1 MFENIQLAFQGVFG
15 HKLRSFLT
23 MLGIIIGIASII
35 TIISTIK
42 GTNEQIKQNLI
53 GSGSNIVNVQLY
65 QNDWAVDMSYQTPDG
80 IRVLQDEQRDEMIAL
95 DGVADVT
102 LYRSR
107 ENVEGFY
114 YRNTGFSGKLYGVD
128 DHYFSVYGYEVRSGR
143 GFTARDFAS
152 ASKNVILDETA
163 AKTLFSSDDPIGKIV
178 EISGE
183 PFTVVGVVS
192 QKSSFEP
199 RINSVKDYAMY
210 VQESSGLAFVP
221 TSVWPVL
228 YRFDEPQNVA
238 VRATSTDTMT
248 DAGKAVADYLTSH
261 QIIASKA
268 TGDNSYSYR
277 SDDLLKQ
284 AQQLQEMSSAT
295 NNQLIWIASISLLVG
310 GVGVMNIMLV
320 TVTERTAEIG
330 LKKAIG
336 AKRRRILAQFL
347 TEASVLTGIGGLLG
361 VLGGIGMSQLI
372 SKFMDTPTALSVP
385 AILVAVVFSVLI
397 GLIFGLVPAV
407 KASKLNPIEALRREY
422 CVFSCSRPK
431 TGRLHFSVAICGPF
445 RYNHTVPGFP
455 ARYLQKREHAWRKKR
470 SIPGRSTRLPTAIW
484 TLCARLRPFLT
495 GSISSWPSILRSGAP
510 LTAGACR
517 RPWSARWRTAASVT
531 ARSASTT
538 ASSPSIR
545 SITASAIWSAACAT
559 TWTTTTRKTSP
570 RSTSSSIR
578 RWNMSTSAR
587 TTSPCRPP
595 WSRSCATTGRMS
607 QAMSRPPSPP
617 CWRRRM

>member
-228 YRFDEPQNVA
+228 YRFDEPQNVSIR
-238 VRATSTDTMT
+238 VSSTEAMT
-248 DAGKAVADYLTSH
+248 DAGKAVADILNARITET
-261 QIIASKA
+261 
-268 TGDNSYSYR
+268 TGIQYQAQ
-277 SDDLLKQ
+277 DLLKQ
-284 AQQLQEMSSAT
+284 AEELQNLSNST
-295 NNQLIWIASISLLVG
+295 NSQLIWIASISLLVG
-310 GVGVMNIMLV
+310 GIGVMNIMLV
-320 TVTERTAEIG
+320 SVTERTREIG

-336 AKRRRILAQFL
+336 AKKGRILWQFL
-347 TEASVLTGIGGLLG
+347 TEAAVLTSMGGIVGVGAGIGLAE
-361 VLGGIGMSQLI
+361 II
-372 SKFMDTPTALSVP
+372 SHMTSAPV
-385 AILVAVVFSVLI
+385 AISFPSIVIAVVFSMII
-397 GLIFGLVPAV
+397 GIIFGLLPSF
-407 KASKLNPIEALRREY
+407 KAANLNPIDALRHE
-422 CVFSCSRPK
+422 
-431 TGRLHFSVAICGPF
+431 
-445 RYNHTVPGFP
+445 
-455 ARYLQKREHAWRKKR
+455 
-470 SIPGRSTRLPTAIW
+470 
-484 TLCARLRPFLT
+484 
-495 GSISSWPSILRSGAP
+495 
-510 LTAGACR
+510 
-517 RPWSARWRTAASVT
+517 
-531 ARSASTT
+531 
-538 ASSPSIR
+538 
-545 SITASAIWSAACAT
+545 
-559 TWTTTTRKTSP
+559 
-570 RSTSSSIR
+570 
-578 RWNMSTSAR
+578 
-587 TTSPCRPP
+587 
-595 WSRSCATTGRMS
+595 
-607 QAMSRPPSPP
+607 
-617 CWRRRM
+617 

>member
-114 YRNTGFSGKLYGVD
+114 YRNTGFSGKLY
-128 DHYFSVYGYEVRSGR
+128 
-143 GFTARDFAS
+143 
-152 ASKNVILDETA
+152 VILDETA

-407 KASKLNPIEALRREY
+407 KASKLNPIEALRRE
-422 CVFSCSRPK
+422 
-431 TGRLHFSVAICGPF
+431 
-445 RYNHTVPGFP
+445 
-455 ARYLQKREHAWRKKR
+455 
-470 SIPGRSTRLPTAIW
+470 
-484 TLCARLRPFLT
+484 
-495 GSISSWPSILRSGAP
+495 
-510 LTAGACR
+510 
-517 RPWSARWRTAASVT
+517 
-531 ARSASTT
+531 
-538 ASSPSIR
+538 
-545 SITASAIWSAACAT
+545 
-559 TWTTTTRKTSP
+559 
-570 RSTSSSIR
+570 
-578 RWNMSTSAR
+578 
-587 TTSPCRPP
+587 
-595 WSRSCATTGRMS
+595 
-607 QAMSRPPSPP
+607 
-617 CWRRRM
+617 

>member
-65 QNDWAVDMSYQTPDG
+65 QNDWTVDMSYQTPDG
-80 IRVLQDEQRDEMIAL
+80 IRVLQDEQRDEMLAL

-102 LYRSR
+102 IYRSR
-107 ENVEGFY
+107 ENVDGFY

-163 AKTLFSSDDPIGKIV
+163 AQTLFGSDDPIGRIV
-178 EISGE
+178 D
-183 PFTVVGVVS
+183 
-192 QKSSFEP
+192 SFEP
-199 RINSVKDYAMY
+199 KIDSVKDYAMY

-407 KASKLNPIEALRREY
+407 KASKLNPIEALRRE
-422 CVFSCSRPK
+422 
-431 TGRLHFSVAICGPF
+431 
-445 RYNHTVPGFP
+445 
-455 ARYLQKREHAWRKKR
+455 
-470 SIPGRSTRLPTAIW
+470 
-484 TLCARLRPFLT
+484 
-495 GSISSWPSILRSGAP
+495 
-510 LTAGACR
+510 
-517 RPWSARWRTAASVT
+517 
-531 ARSASTT
+531 
-538 ASSPSIR
+538 
-545 SITASAIWSAACAT
+545 
-559 TWTTTTRKTSP
+559 
-570 RSTSSSIR
+570 
-578 RWNMSTSAR
+578 
-587 TTSPCRPP
+587 
-595 WSRSCATTGRMS
+595 
-607 QAMSRPPSPP
+607 
-617 CWRRRM
+617 

>member
-407 KASKLNPIEALRREY
+407 KASKLNSLVVDAARMIDRSYPARRIRELVDARLDERFSRRLLTGVPRDKEALATTYEPIVKMHCIREDDLLLY
-422 CVFSCSRPK
+422 WVSNFDGLSR
-431 TGRLHFSVAICGPF
+431 TGRENGCVIRSVRSVNGENPF
-445 RYNHTVPGFP
+445 FADLLETLVVP
-455 ARYLQKREHAWRKKR
+455 
-470 SIPGRSTRLPTAIW
+470 I
-484 TLCARLRPFLT
+484 ARL
-495 GSISSWPSILRSGAP
+495 GN
-510 LTAGACR
+510 
-517 RPWSARWRTAASVT
+517 ASVLPLPFKYL
-531 ARSASTT
+531 REW
-538 ASSPSIR
+538 IR
-545 SITASAIWSAACAT
+545 TQQQSE
-559 TWTTTTRKTSP
+559 R
-570 RSTSSSIR
+570 
-578 RWNMSTSAR
+578 
-587 TTSPCRPP
+587 
-595 WSRSCATTGRMS
+595 G
-607 QAMSRPPSPP
+607 
-617 CWRRRM
+617 

>member
-35 TIISTIK
+35 SIVSTIK

-284 AQQLQEMSSAT
+284 AQQLQDV
-295 NNQLIWIASISLLVG
+295 L
-310 GVGVMNIMLV
+310 GVGHH
-320 TVTERTAEIG
+320 G
-330 LKKAIG
+330 LQIV
-336 AKRRRILAQFL
+336 
-347 TEASVLTGIGGLLG
+347 EALFGLG
-361 VLGGIGMSQLI
+361 VLHHFHL
-372 SKFMDTPTALSVP
+372 AE
-385 AILVAVVFSVLI
+385 LVHADDAARV
-397 GLIFGLVPAV
+397 
-407 KASKLNPIEALRREY
+407 ASGAARLFAEARRERAVLERQLAGVEHLAGVDVGELHLGRGNEVQALGGVEQ
-422 CVFSCSRPK
+422 VFLELRQ
-431 TGRLHFSVAICGPF
+431 L
-445 RYNHTVPGFP
+445 
-455 ARYLQKREHAWRKKR
+455 ARARER
-470 SIPGRSTRLPTAIW
+470 
-484 TLCARLRPFLT
+484 FLV
-495 GSISSWPSILRSGAP
+495 R
-510 LTAGACR
+510 
-517 RPWSARWRTAASVT
+517 
-531 ARSASTT
+531 
-538 ASSPSIR
+538 
-545 SITASAIWSAACAT
+545 
-559 TWTTTTRKTSP
+559 
-570 RSTSSSIR
+570 
-578 RWNMSTSAR
+578 
-587 TTSPCRPP
+587 
-595 WSRSCATTGRMS
+595 
-607 QAMSRPPSPP
+607 
-617 CWRRRM
+617 